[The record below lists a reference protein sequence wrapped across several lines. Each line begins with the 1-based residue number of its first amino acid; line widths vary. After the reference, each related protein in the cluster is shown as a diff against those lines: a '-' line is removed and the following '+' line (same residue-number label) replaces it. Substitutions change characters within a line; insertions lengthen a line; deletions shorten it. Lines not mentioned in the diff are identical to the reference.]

1 MDLGDVR
8 TFLEVADAGGVSPA
22 ARRLAVSKSIVSR
35 RLARVEQALG
45 VQLLSRTT
53 HGAVLTEA
61 GATFREHAA
70 RMAAELDSAQE
81 EISPAG
87 DLRGLL
93 RIAAPLSFGPIHLAP
108 VFAELAQRHPRLHVY
123 AAYSDRFVDLVG
135 EGFDAAVRLGFLPD
149 SSLVA
154 RRICVIHGKYVA
166 NPSYIATHG
175 VPKTPDD
182 LPSHEALM
190 QGTEIWQFMNRG
202 KPILRHP
209 RGRFKADNGEALLAA
224 ALAGLGV
231 LLLPDFMIEPYVASG
246 ALVPVFTDYPPPD
259 AGLYVVRPPGDLP
272 PRKVRVLTDILLE
285 YFGAGQSR
293 AAV

>member
-1 MDLGDVR
+1 M
-8 TFLEVADAGGVSPA
+8 
-22 ARRLAVSKSIVSR
+22 
-35 RLARVEQALG
+35 
-45 VQLLSRTT
+45 
-53 HGAVLTEA
+53 LTEA

-70 RMAAELDSAQE
+70 RILAELDSAQE
-81 EISPAG
+81 AVSPAG

-93 RIAAPLSFGPIHLAP
+93 RIAAPLSFGPRHLAP
-108 VFAELAQRHPRLHVY
+108 VFAELARRHPLLHVR

-166 NPSYIATHG
+166 SPSYIASHG
-175 VPKTPDD
+175 APETPDD
-182 LPSHEALM
+182 LLSHEALM
-190 QGTEIWQFMNRG
+190 QGTEIWRFMHRG
-202 KPILRHP
+202 KPIIRHP

-231 LLLPDFMIEPYVASG
+231 AALPDFMIEPHVASG
-246 ALVPVFTDYPPPD
+246 ALAPVLTDYPPPD

-285 YFGAGQSR
+285 YFGASKSR
-293 AAV
+293 AAA